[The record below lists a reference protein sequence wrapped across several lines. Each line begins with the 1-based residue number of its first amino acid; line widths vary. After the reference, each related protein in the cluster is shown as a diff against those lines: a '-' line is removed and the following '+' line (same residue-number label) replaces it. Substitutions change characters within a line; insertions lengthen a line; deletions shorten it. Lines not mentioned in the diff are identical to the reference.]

1 VTKSTID
8 DATIQLA
15 AALADGSGEIVA
27 LLDRQGHA
35 QVLNPDVLTEVLG
48 YDSLAPT
55 LATLAELTHPDDF
68 ERVCASYTTLLGQ
81 PGARQAIRHR
91 ARHRDGRY
99 VLLQS
104 TIVQRLD
111 DPAVRALLVRTR
123 ELRVSHGIVDEPT
136 GDSPDVRDAG
146 EFARTLGKAVQLKLA
161 RVWQPGRQAGP
172 PLAVPP
178 VKDKRYD
185 YCLLLIELDRFK
197 MLMGS
202 HGQHVV
208 AAVLGE
214 VAERL
219 KSVLGPHDVLGHLGG
234 GEFAILLRSSGDA
247 EQATRLADRVQDVVG
262 EGIVVGGH
270 RVSTA
275 AIIGIVTSD
284 RPYERAEEVMSDAA
298 AALNRARKQHRR
310 RRRAAFDTKI
320 RLEDQ
325 QFITLLT
332 ELHDGLK
339 KQQFVLE
346 YQPII
351 SLSRG
356 TLTGF
361 EALIRWRHPERGTV
375 SPADFIPVAEQT
387 GFIVDLGQWVLR
399 EACRQMAAWLA
410 EFSEASQLTV
420 SVNLSAEQLGED
432 LLPLVERT
440 LRESGLGPERLR
452 LEITESA
459 VLNNSE
465 AASRALAMLRLYGV
479 GLSLDDFGTGYASFS
494 YLHQLPI
501 DTLKI
506 DRTFIARLG
515 SSDGSDET
523 GETDIV
529 AAMINLAHTLKLDVV
544 AEGVETVLQAEML
557 QSMGCD
563 EGQGYLFA
571 RPMPPEQGSALIASS
586 PRW

>member
-1 VTKSTID
+1 MTKSSID
-8 DATIQLA
+8 DATFQLA
-15 AALADGSGEIVA
+15 AALSDGSGELVA
-27 LLDRQGHA
+27 LVDQQGLA
-35 QVLNPDVLTEVLG
+35 RVMNPEVLTDVLG
-48 YDSLAPT
+48 YEALEPT
-55 LATLAELTHPDDF
+55 LATLVELTHPDDLQ
-68 ERVCASYTTLLGQ
+68 RMRTTYATLLKQ
-81 PGARQAIRHR
+81 PGSRQTIRHR

-99 VLLQS
+99 VLFQS
-104 TIVQRLD
+104 TLVQRLD
-111 DPAVRALLVRTR
+111 DPAVRAVLVRAR
-123 ELRVSHGIVDEPT
+123 ELRAMSQGIVDETT
-136 GDSPDVRDAG
+136 GDSSDVRDAA
-146 EFARTLGKAVQLKLA
+146 EFARTLSKAVQLKYD
-161 RVWQPGRQAGP
+161 RVWQTNRYAIPA
-172 PLAVPP
+172 
-178 VKDKRYD
+178 VKDRRHD

-214 VAERL
+214 IAERL
-219 KSVLGPHDVLGHLGG
+219 KGVLGQQDVLGHLGG
-234 GEFAILLRSSGDA
+234 GEFAILLRGASDA
-247 EQATRLADRVQDVVG
+247 EQATRLADRIQDVVG
-262 EGIVVGGH
+262 EGIVVEGH
-270 RVSTA
+270 RVSTS

-284 RPYERAEEVMSDAA
+284 RRYERAEEVMSDAA

-310 RRRAAFDTKI
+310 RRRAAFDTQI

-339 KQQFVLE
+339 KQQFTLD

-351 SLSRG
+351 SLSQG

-361 EALIRWRHPERGTV
+361 EALVRWHHPERGLV
-375 SPADFIPVAEQT
+375 GPVDFIPVAEQT

-399 EACRQMAAWLA
+399 EACRQMAEWLTLLPDA
-410 EFSEASQLTV
+410 KNLTM

-432 LLPLVERT
+432 LLPMVERI

-459 VLNNSE
+459 VINNSE

-479 GLSLDDFGTGYASFS
+479 GLSLDDFGSGYASFS
-494 YLHQLPI
+494 YLTQLPF

-506 DRTFIARLG
+506 DRTFVARLG
-515 SSDGSDET
+515 GGDS
-523 GETDIV
+523 GEESGESDIV
-529 AAMINLAHTLKLDVV
+529 AAMVNLGHALKLEVV
-544 AEGVETVLQAEML
+544 AEGVETTLQAELL
-557 QSMGCD
+557 QALTCD
-563 EGQGYLFA
+563 YGQGYLFA
-571 RPMPPEQGSALIASS
+571 RPMGPEPASELIASS